1 MSIQFASR
9 GPAWFHQWAKAGT
22 VTSQCAEIKRSRGVS
37 GRMSHLQ
44 TQLHCFR
51 LLSTQSHSAHWG
63 LQLGHR
69 DAGLI
74 HLAEVQGLELQ
85 CRLIK
90 KKKRWDRFGKRSLQ
104 KHFFCQSGL
113 VTFSLEMLSLL
124 PMISAIRSRLSGRD
138 SMAVKQSRAWQR
150 DTERKGQQTLRILNP
165 SESNTSTCCF
175 LTSDIHLFICLL
187 CQEIT
192 LTNLLEDMLCRGQWR
207 AVEVDADSLTP
218 FQKVPVGLQNKIGH
232 ISTLTR

>member
-9 GPAWFHQWAKAGT
+9 GPAWFHQWTKAGT

-90 KKKRWDRFGKRSLQ
+90 KKRDGI
-104 KHFFCQSGL
+104 GL
-113 VTFSLEMLSLL
+113 GNAPSKNTFSAKVGWSPSLWRCW
-124 PMISAIRSRLSGRD
+124 ACFRWSRPF
-138 SMAVKQSRAWQR
+138 AVDFQDETAWLWSSQEPGKETQSEKVSKHCASW
-150 DTERKGQQTLRILNP
+150 IPLNQ
-165 SESNTSTCCF
+165 
-175 LTSDIHLFICLL
+175 IQVH
-187 CQEIT
+187 
-192 LTNLLEDMLCRGQWR
+192 
-207 AVEVDADSLTP
+207 AV
-218 FQKVPVGLQNKIGH
+218 F
-232 ISTLTR
+232 